1 MIKLNRVKNDNKNNI
16 VFVVHFREL
25 LQKSGCVDF
34 WEDYALAK
42 KKAALIGGSVYM
54 GTDHIGGMS
63 FVADNTQELRQ
74 RITEER
80 YRTRPT

>member
-25 LQKSGCVDF
+25 LQKSEYVDF

-42 KKAALIGGSVYM
+42 KKAALIGGSVYT
-54 GTDHIGGMS
+54 GIDNIGGIS
-63 FVADNTQELRQ
+63 FVADDTQELRQ